1 MLEENHFVRDRMG
14 VGETELRQILAAP
27 VFLEEHARI
36 GVLPVRTGYAPD
48 DGVPVEA
55 APATLTD
62 ALEGS
67 GLFDL
72 ASEISTDWPATSG
85 TAGLRELAARYRTEY
100 VLLYRHRFADAT
112 RANGFAAGFIT
123 LLGAFFLPGTTIESA
138 GVLEA
143 TLFDVKTGTILFTVH
158 ERVRDEAIAAPPA
171 VEGRLAVLHR
181 EMVKDAAKSSP
192 SRCFCAASGS
202 SPPAPQTLHRSPGSL
217 PTIEGTSRGARALHP
232 GQAMR
237 TLLLS
242 PLSPCLRSRR
252 AASSLTRTQ
261 EGGAPARGGDHLGR
275 GPRVPQGEDEEP
287 REGRRSSPSRSP
299 P

>member
-1 MLEENHFVRDRMG
+1 MRLALAALVFTTGCAASRAAMPSMEPYSMAALPAPAQVLEDNHFARDRMG
-14 VGETELRQILAAP
+14 VGEAELKQILAAP

-48 DGVPVEA
+48 ENVPVEA

-72 ASEISTDWPATSG
+72 ASEISSEWPATSG

-112 RANGFAAGFIT
+112 HANGFAAGFIT
-123 LLGAFFLPGTTIESA
+123 LVGALFLPGTSIESA

-158 ERVRDEAIAAPPA
+158 ERVRREAISPPPA
-171 VEGRLAVLHR
+171 VNGLIAELHR
-181 EMVKDAAKSSP
+181 DMVKEAAKKLSEQVIL
-192 SRCFCAASGS
+192 RCQRLVATRPASAA
-202 SPPAPQTLHRSPGSL
+202 PIAQ
-217 PTIEGTSRGARALHP
+217 
-232 GQAMR
+232 
-237 TLLLS
+237 
-242 PLSPCLRSRR
+242 
-252 AASSLTRTQ
+252 LT
-261 EGGAPARGGDHLGR
+261 E
-275 GPRVPQGEDEEP
+275 
-287 REGRRSSPSRSP
+287 
-299 P
+299 